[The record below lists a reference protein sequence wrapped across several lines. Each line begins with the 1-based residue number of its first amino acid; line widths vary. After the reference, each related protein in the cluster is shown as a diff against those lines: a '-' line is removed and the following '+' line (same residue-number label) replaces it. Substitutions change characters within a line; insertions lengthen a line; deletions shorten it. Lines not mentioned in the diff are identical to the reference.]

1 MAQSPIIEI
10 SPPDHNSAKFR
21 WRRIR
26 IIGRIIMAGPM
37 PDLPPGYQSR
47 PVRPEGDVESILELC
62 TAAAMAEHG
71 VSDVDERMIREA
83 YNLPSF
89 DAETD
94 SILILDA
101 NGRAAAVTEFFDGD
115 EVHVAPFLFLRVR
128 PDLAN
133 SEVSTAALAWAA
145 ERAPANAHLAPAGA
159 RVAMHTD
166 LSVVNRP
173 MIEALERAGWRHE
186 RTNWTMEIDLAA
198 AAPLPAPVW
207 PEGISVR
214 SADLERDTRAIHEVE
229 GGLVQRPLRLCA
241 AAVRAVVPLPNALL
255 QGRAGAVDPG
265 HGRREDRRHGALL
278 VAASRPAGPGLDQHP
293 RRAACMAPARAGA
306 GHPAPCFPAA
316 CRSRHRPR
324 RAGRRRAEPD
334 RRNAPVREGRMR
346 VVREHLEYELL
357 VRDGRDL
364 RTLSLEP
371 S

>member
-1 MAQSPIIEI
+1 
-10 SPPDHNSAKFR
+10 
-21 WRRIR
+21 
-26 IIGRIIMAGPM
+26 M
-37 PDLPPGYQSR
+37 PDLPPGYESR

-62 TAAAMAEHG
+62 TAAAIAEHG

-89 DAETD
+89 EAETD

-101 NGRAAAVTEFFDGD
+101 EGRAAAVTEFYDGD
-115 EVHVAPFLFLRVR
+115 EMHVAPFLFLRVR
-128 PDLAN
+128 PDLTG
-133 SEVSTAALAWAA
+133 SEVSAAALAWAA

-173 MIEALERAGWRHE
+173 MIEALERAGWHHE

-198 AAPLPAPVW
+198 AAPLPEPAW
-207 PEGISVR
+207 PAGISVR
-214 SADLERDTRAIHEVE
+214 SADLDRDARAIHEVE
-229 GGLVQRPLRLCA
+229 ADSFSDHYGYVPQPFEQWFHFRTRFFKAEPELWILAMDGDQIAGMALCSSQRPGQPDLGWISTLGVRRPWRRRRLALAILHHAFQLLA
-241 AAVRAVVPLPNALL
+241 AR
-255 QGRAGAVDPG
+255 GK
-265 HGRREDRRHGALL
+265 
-278 VAASRPAGPGLDQHP
+278 
-293 RRAACMAPARAGA
+293 ARAGLGVDAQSLTGATRLYEKA
-306 GHPAPCFPAA
+306 G
-316 CRSRHRPR
+316 
-324 RAGRRRAEPD
+324 
-334 RRNAPVREGRMR
+334 MR